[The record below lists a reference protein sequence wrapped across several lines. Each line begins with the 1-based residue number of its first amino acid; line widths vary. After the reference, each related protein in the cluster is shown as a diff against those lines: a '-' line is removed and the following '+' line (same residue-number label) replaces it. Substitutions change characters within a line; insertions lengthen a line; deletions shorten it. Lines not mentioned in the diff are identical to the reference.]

1 MTYTQVR
8 LDVTDYAKWRAGF
21 DATAALRRTY
31 GATGNDQFYRD
42 HENPNTVTAILEWED
57 GQRAGQYFQS
67 PALKEAQQKAGVT
80 NMIETHILD
89 RA

>member
-8 LDVTDYAKWRAGF
+8 MDVTDYAAWRAGF
-21 DATAALRRTY
+21 DAAAPLRRNY
-31 GATGNDQFYRD
+31 GATGNNQFYRD

-57 GQRAGQYFQS
+57 GQRANQYFLS

-80 NMIETHILD
+80 KVLEMLVLE